1 MVRTGR
7 MLLAG
12 AVCLLLAACATGEQP
27 EAPAT
32 PSVTATDGVIRMAA
46 VGDSITAADSPDIDG
61 GDPGPQSWV
70 SYAAGPSIEYV
81 GGWAVWGATT
91 AQMAEGIAAP
101 FDADVLVIL
110 ASTNDGTGTP
120 PEQIAENL
128 MAIVDSAGISN
139 VVLSSVPPID
149 PMPGTAEH
157 LNTQLENIAGENGWT
172 WVDSTADLRDENG
185 RFAEGM
191 AYDGVH
197 PTEEGARVIGEAI
210 RAAILEA
217 FDTE

>member
-1 MVRTGR
+1 MVRTAR

-12 AVCLLLAACATGEQP
+12 AVCLLLAACTTGDRP

-32 PSVTATDGVIRMAA
+32 PSVTATDGIIRMAA

-61 GDPGPQSWV
+61 GDPGQESWV

-91 AQMAEGIAAP
+91 GQMAEGITEP

-110 ASTNDGTGTP
+110 AGTNDGMGTP

-128 MAIVDSAGISN
+128 TAIVDSAGVSN

-149 PMPGTAEH
+149 PSPGTAEQ
-157 LNTQLENIAGENGWT
+157 LNARLENIASENGWF
-172 WVDSTADLRDENG
+172 WVDSTVDLRDEDG
-185 RFAEGM
+185 RFVEGM

-197 PTEEGARVIGEAI
+197 PTEEGARIIGEAI
-210 RAAILEA
+210 QAVILEA
-217 FDTE
+217 FDPA